1 MEKIYVSKQ
10 KVRNFVSRV
19 SCEKTDAIENEYEAL
34 LTQEI
39 KSLDA
44 FKRLEETLSE
54 ARKAAKDIRQA
65 GVGDSVLASIP
76 TSEFLIDRMIS
87 RGKSFY
93 NEPPKTWATIC
104 ELIKP
109 FVERLSKVRNARQS
123 AYRIIDEAQTGRAAA
138 DALRE
143 AGLDYYTW
151 ENRKPEMVLD
161 LSALK
166 GGD

>member
-1 MEKIYVSKQ
+1 MAKPYISKQ
-10 KVRNFVSRV
+10 KVRDFVSRV
-19 SCEKTDAIENEYEAL
+19 SLDKTDAIEEEYEAL
-34 LTQEI
+34 LTKEI

-44 FKRLEETLSE
+44 FKRLEEALSE
-54 ARKAAKDIRQA
+54 ARKAAKEIKRA
-65 GVGDSVLASIP
+65 GFGDSILYSIP
-76 TSEFLIDRMIS
+76 ASEFLIDRMIS
-87 RGKSFY
+87 QCKSCY
-93 NEPPKTWATIC
+93 HKPPKEWASIC
-104 ELIKP
+104 ELLKP
-109 FVERLSKVRNARQS
+109 FVERLAKVRNARQS

-151 ENRKPEMVLD
+151 ENRQPEMVLD

>member
-1 MEKIYVSKQ
+1 MAKPYISKQ
-10 KVRNFVSRV
+10 KVKDFIYDIY
-19 SCEKTDAIENEYEAL
+19 CEKRDEIYKAESAAINKAVDATE
-34 LTQEI
+34 
-39 KSLDA
+39 S
-44 FKRLEETLSE
+44 FKRLEDALNS
-54 ARKAAKDIRQA
+54 ARSIAEEIVQE
-65 GVGDSVLASIP
+65 GFGDAFLNKIP
-76 TSEFLIDRMIS
+76 TLRSLVCETIS
-87 RGKSFY
+87 RSKYMYS
-93 NEPPKTWATIC
+93 NPLESWAAIC
-104 ELIKP
+104 ELLKP

-151 ENRKPEMVLD
+151 ENRQPEMVLD